1 MDQPENRLALIDLLG
16 RDGHVLRSLDV
27 HRWPVSL
34 GRALGN
40 TLVLDDPHVAALHAT
55 LAPEAETGQLYLNAA
70 ASVNGVRVDQLRLQ
84 PGERAAISANGALL
98 QVGQSRLRLRLPSE
112 PLADERLLAAAP
124 QLRPLTMV
132 ALAGALMALWAASQ
146 WLAFDPNTPW
156 SRWLP
161 ILLGWPAVLLF
172 WCGAW
177 ALASKLFQQRFEF
190 MAHLAIALPWMAG
203 LQLLDMVLPQLF
215 AALDW
220 PLAWH
225 LTPLLLAG
233 GGALLLRAHFR
244 LVLPNQGRAIA
255 VVLVSLL
262 TVSVGL
268 SWMQNERMFDGP
280 FSRPY
285 MSALPMP
292 AMRWH
297 RVQDNAD
304 GLIKGMDALRGP
316 LQARV
321 AKAKDDEPIGDSEP
335 ESDD

>member
-1 MDQPENRLALIDLLG
+1 MDQPENRLALIELLG
-16 RDGHVLRSLDV
+16 RDGHVLRSVDV
-27 HRWPVSL
+27 HRWPVSV

-40 TLVLDDPHVAALHAT
+40 TVVLDDPHVAALHAT
-55 LAPEAETGQLYLNAA
+55 LAPEDETGQLYLNAA
-70 ASVNGVRVDQLRLQ
+70 ASINGVRVDQQRLQ
-84 PGERAAISANGALL
+84 PGERAAIAPKGALL
-98 QVGQSRLRLRLPSE
+98 QFGQSRLRLRLPSE
-112 PLADERLLAAAP
+112 HLADERMLAVAP
-124 QLRPLTMV
+124 QLGPL
-132 ALAGALMALWAASQ
+132 ALVGLIGALMAMWAASQ
-146 WLAFDPNTPW
+146 WLSFDPNTPL

-177 ALASKLFQQRFEF
+177 ALGSKLFQQRFEF

-225 LTPLLLAG
+225 LSPLLLAVG
-233 GGALLLRAHFR
+233 GVLLLRAHFR
-244 LVLPNQGRAIA
+244 LVLPNQARAIA
-255 VVLVSLL
+255 VVLAALL
-262 TVSVGL
+262 AVSVGL
-268 SWMQNERMFDGP
+268 SWMQNERMFDSP
-280 FSRPY
+280 FASPY

-297 RVQDNAD
+297 RVQDNAE
-304 GLIKGMDALRGP
+304 GLIKGMTALRDP

-321 AKAKDDEPIGDSEP
+321 AKAKDDEPGGEAES